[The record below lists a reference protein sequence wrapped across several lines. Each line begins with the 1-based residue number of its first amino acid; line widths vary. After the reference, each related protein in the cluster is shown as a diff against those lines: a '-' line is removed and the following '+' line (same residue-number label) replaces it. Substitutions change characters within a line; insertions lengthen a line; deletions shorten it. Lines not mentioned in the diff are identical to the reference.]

1 MSIEIE
7 RKFLINDDAWQK
19 DVFKIEEILQ
29 GYLANTE
36 LASIRVRLSEDKAT
50 LNIKSMTLGVTRTEY
65 EYPIPLIDARSLL
78 DNMCM
83 RPLIEKTRHYIKCGS
98 HTWEIDVFEGDNTGL
113 VVAELELNYKDEHF
127 DRPDW
132 LGQEVSNDP
141 RYYNVCLLTNPYS
154 KW

>member
-7 RKFLINDDAWQK
+7 RKFLVKDDTWQK
-19 DVFKIEEILQ
+19 DVFKTEEISQ

-36 LASIRVRLSEDKAT
+36 LTSIRVRLSEDKAT

-65 EYPIPLIDARSLL
+65 EYPIPLTDARSLL
-78 DNMCM
+78 GNMCI
-83 RPLIEKTRHYIKCGS
+83 RPLIEKTRHHINCGN
-98 HTWEIDVFEGDNTGL
+98 HTWEVDVFEGDNTGL
-113 VVAELELNYKDEHF
+113 IVAEIELNDKDEQF
-127 DRPDW
+127 ERPDW
-132 LGQEVSNDP
+132 LGQEVSNEP